1 MIVTS
6 LIVEDRVQVD
16 GRRAI
21 QERHVDHVGRVES
34 VFYLAEAGADATA
47 IMLARV
53 PILEQQAS
61 DRELAQ
67 NEAEVLA

>member
-1 MIVTS
+1 MIVS
-6 LIVEDRVQVD
+6 SQIVEDRVQVD

-34 VFYLAEAGADATA
+34 VFYLSEAGDNVDA

-53 PILEQQAS
+53 PVLEQQATE
-61 DRELAQ
+61 RELAE